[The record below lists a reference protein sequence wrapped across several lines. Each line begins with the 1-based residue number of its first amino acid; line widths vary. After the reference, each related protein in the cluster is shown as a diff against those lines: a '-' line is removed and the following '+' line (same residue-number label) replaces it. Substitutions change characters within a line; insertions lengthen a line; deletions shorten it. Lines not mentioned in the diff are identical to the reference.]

1 MLLPPGSVRY
11 GEFEEPMRTKTLLVV
26 DDEPTN
32 LELIRMAVED
42 AGLPVRFVSATNGQE
57 ALRRARELVPDLV
70 LMDMKMPV
78 LDGWEA
84 TRRLKSDPRTAAIPV
99 VALTA
104 QAMAGDLER
113 ALAAGCDDCLTK
125 PLDVRTFLVM
135 LRERLG

>member
-1 MLLPPGSVRY
+1 
-11 GEFEEPMRTKTLLVV
+11 MRTKTLLVV

-32 LELIRMAVED
+32 LDLIRMAVED
-42 AGLPVRFVSATNGQE
+42 AGLAVRFVAASNGQE
-57 ALRRARELVPDLV
+57 ALRQARDLVPDLV
-70 LMDMKMPV
+70 LMDMKMPG

-84 TRRLKSDPRTAAIPV
+84 TRRLKADPRTATIPV

-125 PLDVRTFLVM
+125 PLDLRMFLAM